1 MKNTSRSIFGLLAVA
16 GLGLGPMTGCVGGY
30 VEAGEPVYYGG
41 EPWVQTDVVIGGGGG
56 WYGEHR
62 DNAYVHP
69 DARRNDSRQAV
80 RHDSPPARRESS
92 PAKKPDD
99 HHK

>member
-1 MKNTSRSIFGLLAVA
+1 MKNTSKSILGLLVVA
-16 GLGLGPMTGCVGGY
+16 GLGLGPTTGCVGGY

-41 EPWVQTDVVIGGGGG
+41 DPWVRTDVVVVGGGG

-69 DARRNDSRQAV
+69 DARRNDSREV
-80 RHDSPPARRESS
+80 RHDSPPARREAS
-92 PAKKPDD
+92 PPKKSDD

>member
-1 MKNTSRSIFGLLAVA
+1 
-16 GLGLGPMTGCVGGY
+16 
-30 VEAGEPVYYGG
+30 
-41 EPWVQTDVVIGGGGG
+41 VVVGGGGG
-56 WYGEHR
+56 WYGDHR

-69 DARRNDSRQAV
+69 DAGRNDNKQAV
-80 RHDSPPARRESS
+80 RHDSPPARSEAS

>member
-1 MKNTSRSIFGLLAVA
+1 MNNTLKSVFGLFFIT
-16 GLGLGPMTGCVGGY
+16 GLGLGAMTGCAGGY
-30 VEAGEPVYYGG
+30 VEAGGPVYYGG
-41 EPWVQTDVVIGGGGG
+41 EPWVQTDVVVGGGGG
-56 WYGEHR
+56 WYGDHR

-69 DARRNDSRQAV
+69 DAGRNDNKQAV
-80 RHDSPPARRESS
+80 RHDSPPARSEAS

>member
-1 MKNTSRSIFGLLAVA
+1 MKNTSKSIFGLLVVA
-16 GLGLGPMTGCVGGY
+16 GLGLGLMTGCAGGY
-30 VEAGEPVYYGG
+30 VEASEPVYYGG

-69 DARRNDSRQAV
+69 DSRRNDNSQAV
-80 RHDSPPARRESS
+80 RHDSQPAPRESS
-92 PAKKPDD
+92 PGKKPDD